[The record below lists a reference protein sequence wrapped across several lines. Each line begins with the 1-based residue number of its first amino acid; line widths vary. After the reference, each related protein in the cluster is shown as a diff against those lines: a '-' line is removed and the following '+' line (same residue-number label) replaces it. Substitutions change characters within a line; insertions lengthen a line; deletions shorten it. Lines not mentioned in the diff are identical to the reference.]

1 LSLRSRT
8 RQGINKDG
16 GKVKDSSCLLKGPQA
31 CCLVLIDVQEKLAAV
46 MHDREGLIR
55 NCAIL
60 IQIAHALE
68 IPVLWCEQAP
78 RALGPTVSDLKNLLN
93 GNQPIEKT
101 SFSGGGEVV
110 FNKRLEE
117 IGRPVVIL
125 CGIESHVC
133 VFQTAADLI
142 GRGLKVHVIAD
153 AVSSRT
159 VENKEI
165 GLARMSAA
173 GAVISSTEMLLFELL
188 KDARHEKFRQLAA
201 LIK

>member
-1 LSLRSRT
+1 M
-8 RQGINKDG
+8 
-16 GKVKDSSCLLKGPQA
+16 KDSFSLMKGPQA
-31 CCLVLIDVQEKLAAV
+31 CCLALIDVQEKLSAV
-46 MHDREGLIR
+46 MHDRAGLIR

-60 IQIAHALE
+60 IQIAHALDM
-68 IPVLWCEQAP
+68 PVLWCEQAP
-78 RALGPTVSDLKNLLN
+78 RALGPTVGEIKNLLQ

-101 SFSGGGEVV
+101 SFSGCGEDV
-110 FNKRLEE
+110 FVKRLEE
-117 IGRPVVIL
+117 IGRPIVIL

-142 GRGLKVHVIAD
+142 ERGLAVHVVAN

-159 VENKEI
+159 PENKEI

-188 KDARHEKFRQLAA
+188 RDARHDKFRMLAA

>member
-1 LSLRSRT
+1 
-8 RQGINKDG
+8 
-16 GKVKDSSCLLKGPQA
+16 VKDTFGLLQGSQS

-46 MHDREGLIR
+46 MHDRERLIR

-60 IQIAHALE
+60 IEMARALE
-68 IPVLWCEQAP
+68 IPVFWCEQTP
-78 RALGPTVSDLKNLLN
+78 KALGPTVSELKNLLS
-93 GNQPIEKT
+93 GNHPIEKT
-101 SFSGGGEVV
+101 SFSVCGEAA
-110 FNKRLEE
+110 FNQRMEE

-133 VFQTAADLI
+133 VFQTAADLL
-142 GRGLKVHVIAD
+142 GRGLGVHVIAD

-159 VENKEI
+159 AMNKEI
-165 GLARMSAA
+165 GLARMSGA
-173 GAVISSTEMLLFELL
+173 GAIISSTEMLLFELL

>member
-1 LSLRSRT
+1 M
-8 RQGINKDG
+8 
-16 GKVKDSSCLLKGPQA
+16 KDSSYLVKGPQA

-46 MHDREGLIR
+46 MPDRAGLIR

-60 IQIAHALE
+60 VQIAHALDM
-68 IPVLWCEQAP
+68 PVLWCEQAP
-78 RALGPTVSDLKNLLN
+78 RALGATVGEIKSLLI

-101 SFSGGGEVV
+101 SFSACGEDI
-110 FNKRLEE
+110 FIKRLEE
-117 IGRPVVIL
+117 IGKPVAIL
-125 CGIESHVC
+125 CGLESHVC

-142 GRGLKVHVIAD
+142 ERGLRVHVVAD

-159 VENKEI
+159 QENKEI
-165 GLARMSAA
+165 GLARMSAV

-188 KDARHEKFRQLAA
+188 RDARHDKFRMLAA